1 MKILL
6 GPQGEPIFTDEDFR
20 ALPDSAV
27 ASGTDRAEYATKKP
41 LVGPQGELIYPS
53 LDAVCPT
60 CGQPFPEETC
70 SQPGEEPDGFDDP
83 DNASVDNRDDMAEL
97 LK

>member
-6 GPQGEPIFTDEDFR
+6 GPQGEPIEIREKTT
-20 ALPDSAV
+20 SAV
-27 ASGTDRAEYATKKP
+27 AAGTDRAEFAVTQKP
-41 LVGPQGELIYPS
+41 FVGPQGELIYPS
-53 LDAVCPT
+53 FDVLCPT

-83 DNASVDNRDDMAEL
+83 DNAPVDDRDDIKEL
-97 LK
+97 SA